1 MGQKKEE
8 LFGSAE
14 DLLKG
19 YGLLKTK
26 TEDFGVKEERKVYL
40 RGKKLVSNNISLFLD
55 YNNEGK
61 REKRYLKMILSV
73 ETDKVTKARNKEIMR
88 QARVIANEADA
99 KAQREENGFS
109 IAKQSKTNLVEYILF
124 LADEALA
131 KTGNKRSYYYTLN
144 SLAKHITVYSGEKTT
159 LQQVTVSYILD
170 FVKYLRTAK
179 NFNFKRTGTER
190 DKDII
195 LAANTQH
202 NLFKKFGYV
211 LKKAVKANII
221 SKNPMEDI
229 ENEDKPEEE
238 SGTREF
244 LTLDEIKML
253 IKTPCRN
260 DLLKRAF
267 IFCCLSGLRFS
278 DVKQITW
285 GDIVKD
291 TAGDTLLRFKMQK
304 VSRDNNIYLSDEAL
318 KWLPDREKSS
328 DTDRIFPLTKNDSI
342 NNQLDRWCKNAGIT
356 KHITFHCSRHTAAT
370 LNLTLGVPIETVSKL
385 LGHTKI
391 VTTQIYAKI
400 VDDQQKKAV
409 SKQNGIFD

>member
-26 TEDFGVKEERKVYL
+26 TEDSGVKEERKVYL

-179 NFNFKRTGTER
+179 NFNFKRTGTDR

-318 KWLPDREKSS
+318 KWLPDRKKAS

-391 VTTQIYAKI
+391 VTTQIYASAPRL
-400 VDDQQKKAV
+400 VA
-409 SKQNGIFD
+409 

>member
-26 TEDFGVKEERKVYL
+26 TEDSGVKEERKVYL

-179 NFNFKRTGTER
+179 NFNFKRMGTER

-211 LKKAVKANII
+211 LKKALKANII

>member
-1 MGQKKEE
+1 
-8 LFGSAE
+8 
-14 DLLKG
+14 
-19 YGLLKTK
+19 
-26 TEDFGVKEERKVYL
+26 
-40 RGKKLVSNNISLFLD
+40 
-55 YNNEGK
+55 
-61 REKRYLKMILSV
+61 
-73 ETDKVTKARNKEIMR
+73 
-88 QARVIANEADA
+88 
-99 KAQREENGFS
+99 
-109 IAKQSKTNLVEYILF
+109 
-124 LADEALA
+124 
-131 KTGNKRSYYYTLN
+131 
-144 SLAKHITVYSGEKTT
+144 
-159 LQQVTVSYILD
+159 
-170 FVKYLRTAK
+170 
-179 NFNFKRTGTER
+179 
-190 DKDII
+190 
-195 LAANTQH
+195 
-202 NLFKKFGYV
+202 
-211 LKKAVKANII
+211 
-221 SKNPMEDI
+221 MEDI

-318 KWLPDREKSS
+318 KWLPDRKKAS